1 MASTKPDTA
10 SQVQSK
16 ASKRSEAV
24 GLPPE
29 KYTVGWICAI
39 PSELIAARAM
49 LDDEHAQL
57 KTQPKL
63 DENSYILGCIG
74 GHNVTIACLAEY
86 GTNRAAIA
94 AKSMQSTFPSLRFGV
109 LVGVGGGVPSSEN
122 DIRLGDLVVSLP
134 SAQGG
139 GVIQYDLGRMEIDG
153 FRRLGTLNKPPVLL
167 RTAITTLRATR
178 NLGRELS
185 RLVNEAS
192 KGDQRDQRD
201 QESDEE
207 SDEEW
212 SYPMTAKD
220 ILFGANYK
228 HIDKNRTCEGCVVAA
243 KKDDIVD
250 RPPRRSTNPKIH
262 YGNVASGNAVMKD
275 GLERDRLAERD
286 NVICFEMEAAGLMDD
301 FPCLVIRGVCDYADS
316 HKNKKW
322 QPYAAAVA
330 AAFAK
335 KLLLIVTPQA
345 VMDNL
350 EPIKGE

>member
-1 MASTKPDTA
+1 MTSKKSEAA
-10 SQVQSK
+10 SQGQSK

-24 GLPPE
+24 SLPPE

-49 LDDEHAQL
+49 LDGEHAQL
-57 KTQPKL
+57 KAQPKY

-74 GHNVTIACLAEY
+74 GHNVTIACLPEY

-94 AKSMQSTFPSLRFGV
+94 AKSMQSTFPSLRFGL
-109 LVGVGGGVPSSEN
+109 LVGVGGGVPSPEN

-153 FRRLGTLNKPPVLL
+153 FHRLGTLNKPPVLL

-178 NLGRELS
+178 NLGREIS
-185 RLVNEAS
+185 RLVNEAFE
-192 KGDQRDQRD
+192 GDQQ
-201 QESDEE
+201 SDEE

-220 ILFGANYK
+220 ILFSANYK

-243 KKDDIVD
+243 KNDDVVD
-250 RPPRRSTNPKIH
+250 QRPRRSPKVH
-262 YGNVASGNAVMKD
+262 YGNIASGNAVMKD

-286 NVICFEMEAAGLMDD
+286 NIICFEMEAAGLMDD
-301 FPCLVIRGVCDYADS
+301 FPCLVIRGVSDYADS
-316 HKNKKW
+316 HKNGKW
-322 QPYAAAVA
+322 QLYAAAVA

-335 KLLLIVTPQA
+335 KLLLMVTPQA